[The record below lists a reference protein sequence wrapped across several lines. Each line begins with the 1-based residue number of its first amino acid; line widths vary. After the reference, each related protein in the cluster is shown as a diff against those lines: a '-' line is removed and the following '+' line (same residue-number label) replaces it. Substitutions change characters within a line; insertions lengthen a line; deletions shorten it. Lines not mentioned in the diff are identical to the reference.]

1 MCTYYDRIEH
11 FHNSVQTAPVID
23 KKSGD
28 IGEDEDDDD
37 EDVSSDEEEDGN
49 MQ

>member
-11 FHNSVQTAPVID
+11 FIIVCKGRFYSNI
-23 KKSGD
+23 GD
-28 IGEDEDDDD
+28 DEDDDD
-37 EDVSSDEEEDGN
+37 EDVGKDEEEEDGN